1 VVQPDLD
8 ASRRYPAAK
17 RLLDLPLVWAER
29 DPAAP
34 ALTMVGGE
42 TWSRARLLSEV
53 AAVQQW
59 LTESGVQPG
68 DRVAILCLNS
78 QRMVA
83 SYLAAIGLGAL
94 AVPLNTAWK
103 SENFADVLRHAE
115 VKVMIADAEFTKLLP
130 VGQDTDGIRCL
141 VNDTDAP
148 QEWPHAPRDL
158 HVQNVGGGKGPAQI
172 IYTSG
177 TTGFSKG
184 VVTSH
189 RAIINSAWH
198 CAAIFHEATEEM
210 RLYTSMPL
218 FHCGAQQVSLWTSLT
233 SGAHL
238 VINSRFSASTWWQ
251 QMRDYKIDHFN
262 YIGEMLSILAA
273 RPPSDEDRAHGVSL
287 AVGGGFKTVWEE
299 FEERFGVGIVEMY
312 GSSETFSGCVSY
324 RPGRGRAWTCGKALP
339 FVEVRIA
346 GPDGSEQET
355 GERGEIQIRPTRREL
370 LFTEYYKND
379 EANNAAWKDG
389 WFCTK
394 DVGSLDADGFLTF
407 YERLSDLIRHKGENI
422 SAAYIESIMKQ
433 LDGVEEVVAVPVPS
447 LLGEQDVMIAVTGG
461 PQLTASDV
469 FAFAEDRLPAY
480 AVPEYVLVADS
491 FPKTETMRIK
501 RSEVAS
507 RASESVRRER
517 SQH

>member
-1 VVQPDLD
+1 
-8 ASRRYPAAK
+8 
-17 RLLDLPLVWAER
+17 
-29 DPAAP
+29 
-34 ALTMVGGE
+34 
-42 TWSRARLLSEV
+42 
-53 AAVQQW
+53 
-59 LTESGVQPG
+59 
-68 DRVAILCLNS
+68 
-78 QRMVA
+78 
-83 SYLAAIGLGAL
+83 
-94 AVPLNTAWK
+94 
-103 SENFADVLRHAE
+103 
-115 VKVMIADAEFTKLLP
+115 
-130 VGQDTDGIRCL
+130 
-141 VNDTDAP
+141 
-148 QEWPHAPRDL
+148 
-158 HVQNVGGGKGPAQI
+158 
-172 IYTSG
+172 
-177 TTGFSKG
+177 
-184 VVTSH
+184 
-189 RAIINSAWH
+189 
-198 CAAIFHEATEEM
+198 
-210 RLYTSMPL
+210 
-218 FHCGAQQVSLWTSLT
+218 
-233 SGAHL
+233 
-238 VINSRFSASTWWQ
+238 
-251 QMRDYKIDHFN
+251 MRDYKIDHFN